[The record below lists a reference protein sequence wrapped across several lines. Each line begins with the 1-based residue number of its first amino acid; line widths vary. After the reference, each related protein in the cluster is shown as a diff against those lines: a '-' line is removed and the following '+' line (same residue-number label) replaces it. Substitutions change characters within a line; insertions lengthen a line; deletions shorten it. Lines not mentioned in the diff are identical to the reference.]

1 MVYSYQLDWYGYFYP
16 WMKPMPMGK
25 VIGIDL
31 PEKQLVE
38 ELSRNEIRPSEEKNA
53 SKREVLP
60 YERSAK

>member
-1 MVYSYQLDWYGYFYP
+1 
-16 WMKPMPMGK
+16 MPMGK